1 MITYDPLWRTM
12 KEKNVSTYAL
22 LNKHGI
28 RKSTIDRFKHNMNV
42 NIFTIEKMCKI
53 LDCDICDVVE
63 YKKDWKNRSI
73 LFVCPISSLQNII
86 SLHFFHNSNH
96 KIKYLIVISYVFI
109 ASGLFFY
116 IMQKSF
122 FLNSQLAVQLTDK
135 QDFHSPNIYVPLL
148 LC

>member
-63 YKKDWKNRSI
+63 YKKD
-73 LFVCPISSLQNII
+73 
-86 SLHFFHNSNH
+86 
-96 KIKYLIVISYVFI
+96 
-109 ASGLFFY
+109 
-116 IMQKSF
+116 
-122 FLNSQLAVQLTDK
+122 
-135 QDFHSPNIYVPLL
+135 
-148 LC
+148 